1 MNELVQNLTWK
12 YIFNPP
18 SRPSPEQYPMK
29 SKRDTVLRSITGDE
43 IHIRLICPY
52 GSTSTIEHHIQ
63 TEQIV
68 LFCHGN
74 SDDINSCNSYG
85 QWLADT
91 L

>member
-1 MNELVQNLTWK
+1 MFMNELVQNLAWK

-29 SKRDTVLRSITGDE
+29 SKRDTVLRSITGDD

-52 GSTSTIEHHIQ
+52 GSTNTIEHHIQ

-74 SDDINSCNSYG
+74 SDDINS
-85 QWLADT
+85 
-91 L
+91 